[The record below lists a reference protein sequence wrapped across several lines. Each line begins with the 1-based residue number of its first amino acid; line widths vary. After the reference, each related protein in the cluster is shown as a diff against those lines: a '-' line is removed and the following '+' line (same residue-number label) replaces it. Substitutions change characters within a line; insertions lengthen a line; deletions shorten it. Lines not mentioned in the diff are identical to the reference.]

1 MSNDATN
8 KLSRT
13 DEELLS
19 RVDEVLH
26 YLWDPIGVSGVP
38 EARDE
43 YTSYAGV
50 VFSFLKKGAKEA
62 EIVQYLK
69 KIRVEHMGMG
79 TYEDSRS
86 NETDLAEILV
96 NWKETIDE
104 RTDQG

>member
-1 MSNDATN
+1 MSNNATN
-8 KLSRT
+8 RLSRT

-62 EIVQYLK
+62 EIVQYLQE
-69 KIRVEHMGMG
+69 IRVEHMGMG
-79 TYEDSRS
+79 TFTDIRS
-86 NETDLAEILV
+86 NEMDIAEILV
-96 NWKETIDE
+96 NWKEIMDE
-104 RTDQG
+104 RTDRG

>member
-1 MSNDATN
+1 MSIDAIN
-8 KLSRT
+8 RLSRA

-50 VFSFLKKGAKEA
+50 VFSFLKKGVKEA
-62 EIVQYLK
+62 EIAQYLR

-79 TYEDSRS
+79 TIALRG
-86 NETDLAEILV
+86 NEMDLAEILV
-96 NWKETIDE
+96 NWKEVMDE
-104 RTDQG
+104 RIGQG